1 VTSDYPVMRGPRA
14 GDPHLRLR
22 LAALAAVIAGVIL
35 VAVAAFLLSYAG
47 IHEIALQAGVAPG
60 LAQLYPLMFDAM
72 LVISGSAVLALR
84 SAGLGTKCYVWVCLL
99 LVIAAMAVG
108 DALYATGV
116 YLTSQAAR
124 AVIAVIPWVLLL
136 MGFGV
141 WLVMLRQ
148 WRRAR
153 AAAAASAAEASQASP
168 PAQAAQPGR
177 DRPAIEGPAP
187 AARGAVTWA
196 GGRGAAPAR
205 TGPPRTGIDALL
217 ERQVGRFPAAA
228 EAPAAE
234 AQTGTPGQQEQR
246 TTAALDELRPAGDG
260 PAGGNGHD
268 GGHKDGAPADG
279 SPADSAPADGSP
291 ADDGPAD
298 DGPADGKD
306 KPAGEPATAA
316 ALPASMPNFDRL
328 RSTPTPPQETEASTG
343 ASGE

>member
-1 VTSDYPVMRGPRA
+1 MSDYPVMRGPRA

-22 LAALAAVIAGVIL
+22 LAALTAVIAGVIL

-60 LAQLYPLMFDAM
+60 LARLYPLMFDAM

-84 SAGLGTKCYVWVCLL
+84 SAGWGTRCYVWACLL

-108 DALYATGV
+108 DALHATGV
-116 YLTSQAAR
+116 YLTGQAAR

-148 WRRAR
+148 WRRVRAA
-153 AAAAASAAEASQASP
+153 AAAAASAAEAGQASQ
-168 PAQAAQPGR
+168 PAQAGQPGR

-187 AARGAVTWA
+187 TTRGAVTWA

-217 ERQVGRFPAAA
+217 ERQVARLPPAAEGPAA
-228 EAPAAE
+228 EAPAA
-234 AQTGTPGQQEQR
+234 APGQQEQR
-246 TTAALDELRPAGDG
+246 TAAALDERPPAGDG
-260 PAGGNGHD
+260 PAGGNGRD
-268 GGHKDGAPADG
+268 GGHKDGGQEDG
-279 SPADSAPADGSP
+279 QEDGE
-291 ADDGPAD
+291 
-298 DGPADGKD
+298 D

-316 ALPASMPNFDRL
+316 APLPASMPNFDRL
-328 RSTPTPPQETEASTG
+328 RSTPTPPQETG

>member
-1 VTSDYPVMRGPRA
+1 MSMSDYPVMRGPRA

-22 LAALAAVIAGVIL
+22 LAALTAVIAGVIL

-47 IHEIALQAGVAPG
+47 IHEIALQAGVSAG
-60 LAQLYPLMFDAM
+60 LARLYPLMFDAM

-84 SAGLGTKCYVWVCLL
+84 SAGWATKCYVWACLL

-108 DALYATGV
+108 DALHATGV
-116 YLTSQAAR
+116 HLTGQTAR

-148 WRRAR
+148 WRRVR
-153 AAAAASAAEASQASP
+153 ASAVAASLAEASQAGQTSQP
-168 PAQAAQPGR
+168 AQPGR

-217 ERQVGRFPAAA
+217 ERQVGRFPPAA
-228 EAPAAE
+228 EAPAAAE
-234 AQTGTPGQQEQR
+234 AQAGAPGQQEQR
-246 TTAALDELRPAGDG
+246 TSAALDELSPAGDG

-268 GGHKDGAPADG
+268 GGHKDGGAKDG
-279 SPADSAPADGSP
+279 SPKDGGKE
-291 ADDGPAD
+291 DGE
-298 DGPADGKD
+298 D
-306 KPAGEPATAA
+306 KAAGEPAAA
-316 ALPASMPNFDRL
+316 AARPASMPNFDRL